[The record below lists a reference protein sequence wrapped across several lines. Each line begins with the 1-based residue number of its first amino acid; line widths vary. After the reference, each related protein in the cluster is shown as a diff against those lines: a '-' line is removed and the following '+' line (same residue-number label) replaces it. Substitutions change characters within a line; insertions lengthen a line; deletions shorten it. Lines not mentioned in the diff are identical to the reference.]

1 MNVHGN
7 SSGSRGKRNF
17 LPNGM
22 LPGAKVPAVAWETA
36 SGLTPYPAA
45 VARMEALAD
54 AIRAGSEGERVWLV
68 EHPPLYTA
76 GTSAK
81 DFDLADPARFAV
93 HRSGRGGQFT
103 YHGPGQRVV
112 YAMLDLK
119 RRRQDIRAYV
129 ATLEEWIVAALGEFG
144 VAGERRD
151 DRVGVWVPRPDKPP
165 LPGGEPR
172 DDKIAAIGIRIRRW
186 VTMHGASINVA
197 PALDHYDGI
206 VACGVTGH
214 GVTSLADL
222 GVAATLGDVDA
233 ALKATFPRYFG
244 PVA

>member
-1 MNVHGN
+1 MNDHGK
-7 SSGSRGKRNF
+7 SSAPAGKRDY
-17 LPNGM
+17 LPTGM
-22 LPGAKVPAVAWETA
+22 LPGPNAPAVTWETA

-45 VARMEALAD
+45 VTRMEALAD

-76 GTSAK
+76 GTSAR
-81 DFDLADPARFAV
+81 DGDLADATRFPV
-93 HRSGRGGQFT
+93 FRSGRGGQFT

-129 ATLEEWIVAALGEFG
+129 ATLEEWIIAALGEFG
-144 VAGERRD
+144 IAGERRD
-151 DRVGVWVPRPDKPP
+151 DRVGVWAPRPDKPP
-165 LPGGEPR
+165 LAGGEPR

-197 PALDHYDGI
+197 PALAHYNGI
-206 VACGVTGH
+206 VACGITGH

-244 PVA
+244 KVA